1 MLSLTQR
8 TAKLNQDH
16 AGSSDEKDGKVTR
29 YLKFGLEDVP
39 VDENE
44 LGAITGEPHAYRSLY
59 NTGGAQPLPYFRC
72 FKPLE
77 LLEDVKGA
85 CVEVRLHGGT
95 EFKLTD
101 CHLSKIRLMPF
112 DGGVTLL
119 SCKVEC
125 ESPLDKRLAELV
137 KNFGEIV
144 DVTIHSGATKT
155 DQVDLPLST
164 IGTNESPETGD
175 AKPRGRKG
183 KGRNGTHAPH

>member
-59 NTGGAQPLPYFRC
+59 NTGGAQPVPYFRC

-77 LLEDVKGA
+77 LLEDLKGA

-101 CHLSKIRLMPF
+101 CHLSKIRLTPS
-112 DGGVTLL
+112 DGGNTLL

-155 DQVDLPLST
+155 DQADLPLST
-164 IGTNESPETGD
+164 VGDNEQPEGKR
-175 AKPRGRKG
+175 KPGRPRKG
-183 KGRNGTHAPH
+183 EARVN